1 MKQLFVAIM
10 ALCITIIGFSQANN
24 NPFPRTINVTGSAE
38 LEIIPDEIYLQID
51 LTEYDK
57 KGIGKVAIDQIK
69 QRFLVAMQGLGL
81 TEKEV
86 SLNNAS
92 GYNHEYWY
100 LRKRKKENPDM
111 KATVS
116 YWVKVKTPQQI
127 DQVVNKLDDEATS
140 NFFIAKVTHSKL
152 KDYREQLKIEAIKAA
167 KIKAEKLAGAVNEKV
182 GVAVTINEPSEQA
195 FEPQPRMYPNAIMK
209 LEDNAGFA
217 DPGIQVD
224 FKKIKLHFEV
234 LVVFALQ

>member
-10 ALCITIIGFSQANN
+10 ALCITSIGFAQSNS

-38 LEIIPDEIYLQID
+38 LELVPDEIYLQID

-57 KGIGKVAIDQIK
+57 KGVGKVTIEQIK
-69 QRFLVAMQGLGL
+69 QRFLTAMQSLGL
-81 TEKEV
+81 TDKEI
-86 SLNNAS
+86 SLSSAS
-92 GYNHEYWY
+92 GYTNQYWY

-127 DQVVNKLDDEATS
+127 DQVVDKLDDEATS

-152 KDYREQLKIEAIKAA
+152 
-167 KIKAEKLAGAVNEKV
+167 
-182 GVAVTINEPSEQA
+182 
-195 FEPQPRMYPNAIMK
+195 
-209 LEDNAGFA
+209 
-217 DPGIQVD
+217 
-224 FKKIKLHFEV
+224 
-234 LVVFALQ
+234 

>member
-1 MKQLFVAIM
+1 MKQLFAAIM
-10 ALCITIIGFSQANN
+10 ALCITSIGFAQSNS

-38 LEIIPDEIYLQID
+38 LELVPDEIYLQID

-57 KGIGKVAIDQIK
+57 KGVGKVTIEQIK
-69 QRFLVAMQGLGL
+69 QRFLTAMQSLGL
-81 TEKEV
+81 TDKEI
-86 SLNNAS
+86 SLSSAS
-92 GYNHEYWY
+92 GYTNQYWY

-127 DQVVNKLDDEATS
+127 DQVVDKLDDEATS

-152 KDYREQLKIEAIKAA
+152 KEYREQLKIEAIKAA
-167 KIKAEKLAGAVNEKV
+167 KIKAEKLASAVNEKV

-195 FEPQPRMYPNAIMK
+195 FEPQPRMYANAMMK
-209 LEDNAGFA
+209 LEDNAGLT

-234 LVVFALQ
+234 VVVFALQ